1 MTAVYWICHP
11 DHTDIFS
18 QGYVGVSN
26 RFSRRLYE
34 HKKLTKNT
42 ILKLAIQKYGW
53 ENLIKQQVLI
63 ADSDYCLEME
73 SKLRPKDSIGWNITI
88 GGGKTPVVYGN
99 KWNVG
104 KPSWNKGLKLS
115 KEHCENLSKSRIGV
129 NPWNKGVKGA
139 QVAWN
144 KGVPMAYRDNAQF
157 NQTHTCPHCSTV
169 GKGNA
174 MFRYHMDRCKHKGT
188 E

>member
-1 MTAVYWICHP
+1 MTVVYWIRHP

-26 RFSRRLYE
+26 RLSRRLYE

-73 SKLRPKDSIGWNITI
+73 AKLRPQESIGWNITI

-99 KWNVG
+99 KWNLGRTAWNKG
-104 KPSWNKGLKLS
+104 KQWSEETKQKLSDSLIGNTPWNKGLT
-115 KEHCENLSKSRIGV
+115 
-129 NPWNKGVKGA
+129 GA
-139 QVAWN
+139 QSAWN
-144 KGVPMAYRDNAQF
+144 KGVPMAYRENAQF
-157 NQTHTCPHCSTV
+157 NFEHTCTHCGKV

-174 MFRYHMDRCKHKGT
+174 MFRHHMDRCKHKGT